1 MGGHP
6 PGAFTAVAA
15 SATAQYD
22 HDHDLYVEA
31 SALLPLPAAVLVH
44 LGHDLDSRAVAVAVP
59 TYRDGVLRVDGVFA
73 TPSTSNAN
81 WNPGIGD
88 GWTLTRTGRVR
99 GVSINA
105 RMNEFHRGLA
115 GRITSGVLVA
125 VDLVPPGSRPM
136 DPEARIEGVVAG
148 DQLTPAQ
155 RQTQRLFDQY
165 LANPRNPDGRALFMN
180 ADRGADALDVLAPI
194 VAPLRAER
202 AIAGAGPERNSAER
216 TGVEHA
222 QGADIDGDAAGS
234 AIGPPVVGHRP
245 SRRVPVRQLTDL
257 KDLKDW
263 GRNAS

>member
-1 MGGHP
+1 M
-6 PGAFTAVAA
+6 
-15 SATAQYD
+15 
-22 HDHDLYVEA
+22 
-31 SALLPLPAAVLVH
+31 
-44 LGHDLDSRAVAVAVP
+44 
-59 TYRDGVLRVDGVFA
+59 LRVDGVFA
-73 TPSTSNAN
+73 TPPSTSNAD
-81 WNPGIGD
+81 WNPAIGD
-88 GWTLTRTGRVR
+88 AWTLTRTGRVR

-148 DQLTPAQ
+148 DQLSPAQ

-180 ADRGADALDVLAPI
+180 ADRGAEALDVLAPI

-202 AIAGAGPERNSAER
+202 AIAGAAGPKRNSA
-216 TGVEHA
+216 
-222 QGADIDGDAAGS
+222 GADIDGS
-234 AIGPPVVGHRP
+234 AIGP
-245 SRRVPVRQLTDL
+245 SRRLPVRPDL

-263 GRNAS
+263 GSNAS